1 MFDEFDYDTYREY
14 QNLKTLQLA
23 EVYKHN
29 LYEDLKYKNAYASY
43 EREQEMRAFLSDPDY
58 QASLRQEIRYEKYS

>member
-58 QASLRQEIRYEKYS
+58 QASLR

>member
-1 MFDEFDYDTYREY
+1 MFDQFDYGAYREY
-14 QNLKTLQLA
+14 QDMKTLQLA
-23 EVYKHN
+23 EVYEHN

-58 QASLRQEIRYEKYS
+58 QASLR

>member
-1 MFDEFDYDTYREY
+1 MFDQFDYDSYREY
-14 QNLKTLQLA
+14 QDLKTLQLA
-23 EVYKHN
+23 EVYEDI
-29 LYEDLKYKNAYASY
+29 YEDLKYKNAYANY